1 MTPSS
6 IKIFCI
12 VDKLTWG

>member
-6 IKIFCI
+6 IKSFCI